1 LTNDLINNQTDEL
14 ESAGYYI
21 HK

>member
-21 HK
+21 YK